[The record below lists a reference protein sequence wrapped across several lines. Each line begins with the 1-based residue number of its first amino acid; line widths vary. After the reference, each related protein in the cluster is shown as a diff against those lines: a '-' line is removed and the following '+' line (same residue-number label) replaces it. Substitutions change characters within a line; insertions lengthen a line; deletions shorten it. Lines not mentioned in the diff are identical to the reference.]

1 MYSLTEDPGPG
12 SLVELISQDSFLDK
26 NLQAKQVENIEI
38 KNVKWIKIVTTS
50 TKMKL
55 SMIKMKELCARMHQ
69 VID

>member
-55 SMIKMKELCARMHQ
+55 SMIKMKELCARIAPSH
-69 VID
+69 